1 MFGFIKDIIAKY
13 RLKAELDLVT
23 LDDSKNKKMLDFIL
37 SDEKVYFRLTE
48 AEKTYLDNIL
58 KTCSD
63 EEFDF
68 FKFDLGEHNGGEL
81 AYLIACFKGEK
92 GRGLIEGDNAFQYL
106 WDNFP
111 CFSVRLNE
119 RQGFED

>member
-1 MFGFIKDIIAKY
+1 MFGFIKNIIAKN
-13 RLKAELDLVT
+13 RLGSELKEIAK
-23 LDDSKNKKMLDFIL
+23 DDDKNKKMLEFIFN
-37 SDEKVYFRLTE
+37 DKKIYFRLTE

-68 FKFDLGEHNGGEL
+68 FKFDLGEHKNGEL
-81 AYLIACFKGEK
+81 AYLISCFKGEK
-92 GRGLIEGDNAFQYL
+92 GRDLIEGDNAFQYI

-111 CFSVRLNE
+111 CFSDRLNE
-119 RQGFED
+119 RAGFDD